1 MFDPMFVQGVATLII
16 LLLGIYVF
24 RRYPLRPDSKSMIL
38 CALFAILSILLSYLS
53 IQLPLFGFDSF
64 RIGFAQLMLVIG
76 GSVVAPGWAF
86 LLGLVADIL
95 GLIVE
100 PTGFPFLGFT
110 LNSIL
115 ACVIPSLWYH
125 RKKAKPLENKNMMK
139 IIDLFLVGLVFL
151 ALIYILNTDTITV
164 SKSVIE
170 FDQTLKL
177 AVAAICILVATCLI
191 FVLHFIQHR
200 LKETEINDIT
210 NWMFVCLLIEVIIQY
225 CCTPLWL
232 QAMYGIPWSA
242 SLFLRVVK
250 ACVMI
255 PCNVLIGYATLKVL
269 WRLKK

>member
-1 MFDPMFVQGVATLII
+1 MFDPMIVQGGATLII
-16 LLLGIYVF
+16 IALGIYVF
-24 RRYPLRPDSKSMIL
+24 KRYPLKSDSKSMIL

-86 LLGLVADIL
+86 LLGLVADLL
-95 GLIVE
+95 GIIVQ

-125 RKKAKPLENKNMMK
+125 RKKEKPLENKNMMK
-139 IIDLFLVGLVFL
+139 IIDLFLVSLVAVAFL
-151 ALIYILNTDTITV
+151 YIINTETITV
-164 SKSVIE
+164 SKNVIE
-170 FDQTLKL
+170 FNLPLKL
-177 AVAAICILVATCLI
+177 GVAAICFFVASCLI
-191 FVLHFIQHR
+191 FALHFIQHK
-200 LKETEINDIT
+200 LKEEEMNDIT
-210 NWMFVCLLIEVIIQY
+210 NWMFVVLLIEVVIQY

-232 QAMYGIPWSA
+232 QAMYGIPWTA

-269 WRLKK
+269 RKLKK